1 VYSAA
6 PHRLQGI
13 ALSLDNRSINI
24 SVAINEADIWLASL
38 R

>member
-13 ALSLDNRSINI
+13 TLSSDYRLIGVSL
-24 SVAINEADIWLASL
+24 AINEADIWLASL
-38 R
+38 K